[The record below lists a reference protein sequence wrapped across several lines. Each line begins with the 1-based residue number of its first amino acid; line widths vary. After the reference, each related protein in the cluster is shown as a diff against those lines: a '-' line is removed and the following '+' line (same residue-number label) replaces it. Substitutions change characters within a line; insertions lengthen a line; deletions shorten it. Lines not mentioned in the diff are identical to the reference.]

1 MVKKKSKSPKVTR
14 PNIPGYGVPKSKKG
28 LLPWKW
34 AEDRLK
40 KSRQFWIATTR
51 PDGRPHV
58 MVIWALWFEGALYFA
73 TGSTSV
79 KAKNLGSNPHC
90 TICTENAAEAVI
102 IEGISKTEKDV
113 ARIREFLKAYQ
124 KKYKFDMSGME
135 GDMTD
140 LKEPVFFLRPKVA
153 FGMVEKTFTKSAT
166 RWIFD

>member
-1 MVKKKSKSPKVTR
+1 MAKKKSKSPKVTR
-14 PNIPGYGVPKSKKG
+14 PDIPGYGVPKSKKG
-28 LLPWKW
+28 LLSWKW

-58 MVIWALWFEGALYFA
+58 MVIWALWFDGALYFV

-79 KAKNLGSNPHC
+79 KAKNLAANPHC

-102 IEGISKTEKDV
+102 IEGTTETEKDV
-113 ARIREFLKAYQ
+113 AKIREFLKVYE

-135 GDMTD
+135 DDMSD

>member
-1 MVKKKSKSPKVTR
+1 MAKKKRKSPRVTR
-14 PNIPGYGVPKSKKG
+14 PNIPGYGLPKSKKG
-28 LLPWKW
+28 LLPWRW

-58 MVIWALWFEGALYFA
+58 MVIWALWFDGALYFA
-73 TGSTSV
+73 TGRTSR
-79 KAKNLGSNPHC
+79 KARNLAQNPHC

-102 IEGISKTEKDV
+102 IEGTTETEKDI
-113 ARIREFLKAYQ
+113 ARIREFLKIYE
-124 KKYKFDMSGME
+124 KKYKFDMSGMA
-135 GDMTD
+135 GDMTN
-140 LKEPVFFLRPKVA
+140 LKEPVFFLRPRVA

>member
-1 MVKKKSKSPKVTR
+1 
-14 PNIPGYGVPKSKKG
+14 

-58 MVIWALWFEGALYFA
+58 MVIWALWFDGALYFA
-73 TGSTSV
+73 TGSASV
-79 KAKNLGSNPHC
+79 KAKNLAANPHC

-102 IEGISKTEKDV
+102 IEGTTETEKDV
-113 ARIREFLKAYQ
+113 AKIREFLKVYE

-135 GDMTD
+135 GDMSE

>member
-1 MVKKKSKSPKVTR
+1 MAKKKSKSPKVTR

-58 MVIWALWFEGALYFA
+58 MVIWALWFDGALYFA

-79 KAKNLGSNPHC
+79 KAKNLSGNPHC

-102 IEGISKTEKDV
+102 IEGTTETEKDV
-113 ARIREFLKAYQ
+113 AKIREFLKVYE

-135 GDMTD
+135 DDMSD
-140 LKEPVFFLRPKVA
+140 LKEPIFFLRPKVA
-153 FGMVEKTFTKSAT
+153 FGLVEKTFTKSAT